1 MTHAFPTRRSSDLMV
16 WLHIEDI
23 RLVFPEFFDGLIG
36 CLEAQCLQLLGKV
49 VSDQP
54 VADMAAQL
62 VDRRVMERFD
72 GGLLDGAHHPFGLTI
87 TEERRAGKGCV
98 SKRRSWWASVNIKK
112 KN

>member
-1 MTHAFPTRRSSDLMV
+1 MV

-23 RLVFPEFFDGLIG
+23 RLGFPEFFDGLIG

-72 GGLLDGAHHPFGLTI
+72 GGLLDGAHHPFGLTVCPWVI
-87 TEERRAGKGCV
+87 GVGERSDERRVGKGWV
-98 SKRRSWWASVNIKK
+98 STCRYRWWPYH
-112 KN
+112 

>member
-1 MTHAFPTRRSSDLMV
+1 MV

-23 RLVFPEFFDGLIG
+23 RLGFPEFFDGLIG

-72 GGLLDGAHHPFGLTI
+72 GGLLDGAHHPFGLTVGPWVI
-87 TEERRAGKGCV
+87 GFGEA
-98 SKRRSWWASVNIKK
+98 
-112 KN
+112 